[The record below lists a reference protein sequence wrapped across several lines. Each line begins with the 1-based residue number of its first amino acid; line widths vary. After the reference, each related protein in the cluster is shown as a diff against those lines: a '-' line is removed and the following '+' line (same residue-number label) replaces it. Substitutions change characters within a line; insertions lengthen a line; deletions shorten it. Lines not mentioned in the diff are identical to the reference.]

1 MWLVV
6 VVLAFIHIIS
16 VRKGPQW
23 LFYVSKPL
31 PVLVMIGILLNSPA
45 SQLPYTQWIL
55 VGLSLSLLGDL
66 LLMLPRDKFIIGLSL
81 FCSAH
86 LSYSY
91 GFTLMS
97 AWHFTPW
104 LPIALFG
111 LGICF
116 YWLFRPDLGKER
128 IPVASYILVLMTMCW
143 MAIEYYLSGKT
154 QSSSFAVLGSF
165 IFIISGTVLAFERFG
180 GYSVFSRQVVMVTY
194 YSAQTLM
201 AMSVIAIV
209 IRYPYLTVIS

>member
-16 VRKGPQW
+16 VRKGPKW

-91 GFTLMS
+91 GFSLMS
-97 AWHFTPW
+97 AWHF
-104 LPIALFG
+104 
-111 LGICF
+111 
-116 YWLFRPDLGKER
+116 
-128 IPVASYILVLMTMCW
+128 
-143 MAIEYYLSGKT
+143 
-154 QSSSFAVLGSF
+154 
-165 IFIISGTVLAFERFG
+165 
-180 GYSVFSRQVVMVTY
+180 
-194 YSAQTLM
+194 
-201 AMSVIAIV
+201 
-209 IRYPYLTVIS
+209 

>member
-16 VRKGPQW
+16 IRKGSKW

-31 PVLVMIGILLNSPA
+31 PVLCMLGILIQSPA
-45 SQLPYTQWIL
+45 YPMLYAHWIL
-55 VGLSLSLLGDL
+55 IGLSLSLLGDV
-66 LLMLPRDKFIIGLSL
+66 LLMLPRDKFITGLVL

-91 GFTLMS
+91 GFAIMS

-104 LPIALFG
+104 LPITLFG
-111 LGICF
+111 LGVCF
-116 YWLFRPDLGKER
+116 YWLFRPDLGQEKL
-128 IPVASYILVLMTMCW
+128 PVASYILILMTMCW
-143 MAIEYYLSGKT
+143 AAIEYYLSGKT

-165 IFIISGTVLAFERFG
+165 IFIVSGTVLAFERFG
-180 GYSVFSRQVVMVTY
+180 GRSVFSRQVVMVTY

-201 AMSVIAIV
+201 VMSVVAIV
-209 IRYPYLTVIS
+209 VRYPYLTVIN